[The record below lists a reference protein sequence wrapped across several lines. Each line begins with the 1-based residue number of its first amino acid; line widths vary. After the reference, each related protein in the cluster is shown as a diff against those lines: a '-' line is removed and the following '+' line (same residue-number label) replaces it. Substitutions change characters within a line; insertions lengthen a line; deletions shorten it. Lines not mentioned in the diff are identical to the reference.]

1 MLKIKTMKL
10 INVFCFIFRQKYDE
24 AKAKKEQIE
33 EYRWAQQI
41 KKKQLEQYRWAQ
53 NIKRIRKEN
62 TGGHNN

>member
-33 EYRWAQQI
+33 G
-41 KKKQLEQYRWAQ
+41 YRWAQ